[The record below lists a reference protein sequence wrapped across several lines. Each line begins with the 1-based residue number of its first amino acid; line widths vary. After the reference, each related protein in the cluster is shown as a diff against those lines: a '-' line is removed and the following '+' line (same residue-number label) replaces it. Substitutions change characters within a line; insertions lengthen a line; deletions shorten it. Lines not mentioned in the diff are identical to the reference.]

1 MLFGT
6 AGWDYADWAGIVYPP
21 GRGVDRLRATARFVD
36 LLEVN
41 ATFYTVPGHRTVSSW
56 LERGRDAGVRFS
68 IKAPRR
74 LTHEEH
80 EPLDRELATLFRER
94 IVPLQDAG
102 LLVAVLLQ
110 FPHRF
115 HHERASAAR
124 VARLVE
130 LLEGLPLVVEF
141 RHRSWLTDRVLS
153 WCERHRVAFCNI
165 DQPSFPG
172 TLPPTAIRTAPLGYV
187 RLHGRNRATWFA
199 RLDDRDRRYDYLY
212 TDEDLRGWAD
222 RIRRIADGAEEVAIV
237 ANNHFRAQAL
247 AAIVRLRLLLGERDV
262 PIPAPLLEV
271 DPGLADLPVRPVP
284 P

>member
-1 MLFGT
+1 MLFGS
-6 AGWDYADWAGIVYPP
+6 AGWDYADWAGVVYPP
-21 GRGVDRLRATARFVD
+21 GRGIDRLAATARFVD

-41 ATFYTVPGHRTVSSW
+41 ATFYALPGERTVSSW
-56 LERGRDAGVRFS
+56 ATRGARAGVRFAV
-68 IKAPRR
+68 KAPRR

-80 EPLDRELATLFRER
+80 EPLDTDLARRFGALLA
-94 IVPLQDAG
+94 PLRDAG

-115 HHERASAAR
+115 HRERPNARR
-124 VARLVE
+124 VARLAE
-130 LLEGLPLVVEF
+130 LLDELPLVVEF

-153 WCERHRVAFCNI
+153 WCERHGVAFCNV
-165 DQPSFPG
+165 DQPAFPG
-172 TLPPTAIRTAPLGYV
+172 TLPPTAVRTAPLGYV

-212 TDEDLRGWAD
+212 TDDDLRPWAE
-222 RIRRIADGAEEVAIV
+222 RIRRIAAGAEEVAVV

-247 AAIVRLRLLLGERDV
+247 AAVVRLRILLGDRDV
-262 PIPAPLLEV
+262 PVPEPLLEV
-271 DPGLADLPVRPVP
+271 DPGLRELPVRPVP